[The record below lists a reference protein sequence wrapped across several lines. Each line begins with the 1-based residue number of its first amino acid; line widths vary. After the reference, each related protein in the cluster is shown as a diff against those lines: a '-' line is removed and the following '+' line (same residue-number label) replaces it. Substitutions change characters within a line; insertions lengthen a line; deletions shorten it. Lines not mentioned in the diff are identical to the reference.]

1 MIKKIHLLEKTIC
14 SILSFTLLAIAIT
27 GCGKKDTERKI
38 SDPLNPEVSTML
50 SDSET
55 MSKDYIFKQTDYEGI
70 LNKDD
75 DVEYL
80 DYIEGKV
87 RAVTLGKD
95 AKYRYVCV
103 NNDGSDAQSFDL
115 PIDGKEISDIIFASD
130 KDGNLYAY
138 YCTTE
143 SCLKKFDNTGN
154 EVLSKTFDFA
164 IYDMYCSEKYGLVLN
179 TSRGIETFIDQADFT
194 VLIKLEDAQKNLDS
208 ESFSLYKG
216 SKDQFF
222 IEGANSDDVPILA
235 KVDLDNK
242 TFGQTSKACTER
254 HYSYQRGEGY
264 DLYAEDYNGIYG
276 YDYESDQMTKL
287 LDFDDSCIDRLNFL
301 GWVAINDKEL
311 FAATLDF
318 NSNINF
324 SALTKVDP
332 EDVPDKTILT
342 LGGAWFTADVTMAAN
357 VFNRSSDKYK
367 IKVIDYSDSYPDGNL
382 DDIMQAFNQDIL
394 AGKAPD
400 IFCFS
405 YYFAPNIDSYA
416 NKGVLMDLSTAF
428 DKGGALGD
436 VEILPN
442 IYEMMKTGDKV
453 YSVYPSFMYNTL
465 LMKESAAGGKTSL
478 SLKEYDEL
486 NLKDSMDGN
495 KFINASIQTSGDK
508 FIDWNNKKCNLT
520 CPEFIEILEYA
531 KKLESGKK
539 KPAAS
544 DNEEGAVVDELPSV
558 NSNGILCD
566 QDLWGFNSFTD
577 IEQNEIKDKVAI
589 VGFPNNSGETTT
601 MITPV
606 NQLCVS
612 ASSKCPEGALEFVK
626 SYCTNPSIIKNSVFP
641 SDKALFESY
650 MKKAT
655 EPATSEEDATVYT
668 NFHEV
673 KLDPLP
679 ADEAQKLYDSI
690 LSCKAIHRLDSKI
703 DSFVT
708 EETAALFEGQKSAE
722 EVADVI
728 NNRIQTYL
736 SEKSN

>member
-1 MIKKIHLLEKTIC
+1 MTKKIPLLEKTIC
-14 SILSFTLLAIAIT
+14 SILSFTLLATAVT

-38 SDPLNPEVSTML
+38 TDPLNPEVSTML
-50 SDSET
+50 SDSQT
-55 MSKDYIFKQTDYEGI
+55 MPKDYIFKQTDHEGI

-75 DVEYL
+75 YVEYL

-95 AKYRYVCV
+95 AKFRYLFV
-103 NNDGSDAQSFDL
+103 NKDGSDAQSFDL
-115 PIDGKEISDIIFASD
+115 PLDGKEISDIICASD

-138 YCTTE
+138 YYTNAP
-143 SCLKKFDNTGN
+143 CLKKFNNTGN
-154 EVLSKTFDFA
+154 EVLSKTLDFE
-164 IYDMYCSEKYGLVLN
+164 IYDMYCSDKYGLVLN
-179 TSRGIETFIDQADFT
+179 TSRGIETFSDQPDFT
-194 VLIKLEDAQKNLDS
+194 VLIKLEDAQKKFDS
-208 ESFSLYKG
+208 DAFYLYKG

-222 IEGANSDDVPILA
+222 IEGATSEDVPILA

-242 TFGQTSKACTER
+242 SFGKTSKVCSER
-254 HYSYQRGEGY
+254 HYSYQSGEGY
-264 DLYAEDYNGIYG
+264 DLYAKDYNGIYG
-276 YDYESDQMTKL
+276 YDYESDKMTKL
-287 LDFDDSCIDRLNFL
+287 LDLDDSCIDRLNFL
-301 GWVAINDKEL
+301 NWIAINDKEL
-311 FAATLDF
+311 FAETLDF
-318 NSNINF
+318 NSNIHF
-324 SALTKVDP
+324 STLTKVDP
-332 EDVPDKTILT
+332 ADVPDKTMLT

-367 IKVIDYSDSYPDGNL
+367 IKVIDYSDSYPEDEL
-382 DDIMQAFNQDIL
+382 DDVLQAFNQDIL

-416 NKGVLMDLSTAF
+416 NKGVLMDLSSAF
-428 DKGGALGD
+428 TKGGALGD

-453 YSVYPSFMYNTL
+453 YSVYPSFVYNTL

-486 NLKDSMDGN
+486 NLKDSMDGD
-495 KFINASIQTSGDK
+495 KFINTSIQTAGDK
-508 FIDWNNKKCNLT
+508 FIDWKNKKCNLK

-531 KKLESGKK
+531 KKLNSGKK

-544 DNEEGAVVDELPSV
+544 DDEEIAVVDELPTV

-566 QDLWGFNSFTD
+566 EDLWGFNSFTD
-577 IEQNEIKDKVAI
+577 IEQNELKDKVAI
-589 VGFPNNSGETTT
+589 LGFPNNSGETTT
-601 MITPV
+601 MITPF

-612 ASSKCPEGALEFVK
+612 ASSKCPEGALEFIK
-626 SYCTNPSIIKNSVFP
+626 SYCTNPAINDVSTFP

-655 EPATSEEDATVYT
+655 EPAASEEDATVYT
-668 NFHEV
+668 NCHEV
-673 KLDPLP
+673 KLKPLP

-708 EETAALFEGQKSAE
+708 EETAAFFEGQKSAE

-736 SEKSN
+736 NEQ